1 MSVQERFNTID
12 QNLNLNLEK
21 ILKES
26 RYEMQERK
34 DSILLDLESRVV
46 TAKKDVRHHISELV
60 KIQSVVS
67 NSSAA

>member
-1 MSVQERFNTID
+1 MSVQERFKPID
-12 QNLNLNLEK
+12 NKLNLNLEK

-60 KIQSVVS
+60 KIQSAV
-67 NSSAA
+67 